1 MALGN
6 CIVKREIAKAWLIC
20 LCTASIL
27 QFFVRAKFVFRNL
40 FLGVV
45 EECPKPLAGVK
56 LVATSAPKRQ
66 VFTFELMSLFVWWWP
81 GHMICIS
88 LRSLANDLPSCDH
101 GFGQQ
106 FFRCCI
112 EVVEVITQDVITSI
126 TSLTRIRKTLLLFFN
141 LFF

>member
-27 QFFVRAKFVFRNL
+27 QFFVRAKSVFRNL

-56 LVATSAPKRQ
+56 LVATSAPQRQ

-88 LRSLANDLPSCDH
+88 LCSLTNDLPSCNH

-106 FFRCCI
+106 LFGCWI
-112 EVVEVITQDVITSI
+112 EVIEVITKGLITSI
-126 TSLTRIRKTLLLFFN
+126 TSYAKVRKTLLLFL